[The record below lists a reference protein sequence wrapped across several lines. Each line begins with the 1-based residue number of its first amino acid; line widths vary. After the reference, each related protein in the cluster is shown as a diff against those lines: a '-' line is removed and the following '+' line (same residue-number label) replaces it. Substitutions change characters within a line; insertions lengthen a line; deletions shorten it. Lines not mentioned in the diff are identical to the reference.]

1 LDLHNQLKKLNNLPE
16 DQAVKSR
23 IYQHIQH
30 KKKKGL
36 TIWMEGVL
44 LLTMAVIALF
54 LILLPQNSSLPQS
67 ANQSIQ
73 TIYKYFGGKEGKFF
87 ARGSDLY
94 TSVEKVNDR
103 KIYNFFQDLTHYV
116 EEGDGRL
123 GDYVTDVV
131 VVRDHRE
138 EHYQISD
145 TGMLN
150 IDSGQFF
157 VGTSDMYDE
166 VFQILY
172 SVNTKPWFLILPLVV
187 IIVNLFSASYYKRRK
202 LDNYKP
208 PKPKWWLLLLFL
220 SVTFGI
226 FAWATWVGPLYK
238 PLMLMLAVFYGVIIW
253 YNLKRDIQHYAI
265 YKVETIKIS
274 IITVALVFMIMNY

>member
-1 LDLHNQLKKLNNLPE
+1 MDLHNRLKKLNNLPE

-23 IYQHIQH
+23 IYERIQH

-36 TIWMEGVL
+36 TIWKEGVL
-44 LLTMAVIALF
+44 LLTTAMIALF
-54 LILLPQNSSLPQS
+54 LILLPQNSPLPQS

-73 TIYKYFGGKEGKFF
+73 TIYKYFGGEEGKFF

-94 TSVEKVNDR
+94 TSVERVNDR
-103 KIYNFFQDLTHYV
+103 KIYYFFQDLTHYV
-116 EEGDGRL
+116 EEGEGRL
-123 GDYVTDVV
+123 GNYITDVV
-131 VVRDHRE
+131 VVRDNQE

-157 VGTSDMYDE
+157 VGTSDMYEE
-166 VFQILY
+166 VFQLLY
-172 SVNTKPWFLILPLVV
+172 SVNTKPWFLILPFVV
-187 IIVNLFSASYYKRRK
+187 IVANLFSASYYKRRR

-220 SVTFGI
+220 LVTFGI

-253 YNLKRDIQHYAI
+253 YNLKRDIQNYAI
-265 YKVETIKIS
+265 YKVETIKIC
-274 IITVALVFMIMNY
+274 IITVALVFVIMNY

>member
-1 LDLHNQLKKLNNLPE
+1 MGLHNRLKKLNNLPE

-23 IYQHIQH
+23 IYERIQH

-36 TIWMEGVL
+36 TIWKEGVL
-44 LLTMAVIALF
+44 LLTTAMIALF
-54 LILLPQNSSLPQS
+54 LILLPQNSPLPQS

-73 TIYKYFGGKEGKFF
+73 TIYKYFGGEEGKFF

-94 TSVEKVNDR
+94 TSVERVNDR

-116 EEGDGRL
+116 EEGEGRL
-123 GDYVTDVV
+123 GNYITDVV
-131 VVRDHRE
+131 VVRDNQE

-166 VFQILY
+166 VFQLLY

-187 IIVNLFSASYYKRRK
+187 IIVNLFSASYYKRRR

-208 PKPKWWLLLLFL
+208 PKQKWWLLLLIL
-220 SVTFGI
+220 SVAFGI
-226 FAWATWVGPLYK
+226 FAWATWVSPLYK
-238 PLMLMLAVFYGVIIW
+238 PLMLVLAVFYGVIIW

-265 YKVETIKIS
+265 YKVETIKIC
-274 IITVALVFMIMNY
+274 IITVALVFVIMTY

>member
-1 LDLHNQLKKLNNLPE
+1 MDLHNRLKKLNKLPE

-23 IYQHIQH
+23 IYERIQH

-36 TIWMEGVL
+36 TIWKEGVL
-44 LLTMAVIALF
+44 LFTTAMIALF
-54 LILLPQNSSLPQS
+54 LILLPQNSTLPQS

-73 TIYKYFGGKEGKFF
+73 TIYKYFGGEEGKFF

-94 TSVEKVNDR
+94 TSVERVNDR

-123 GDYVTDVV
+123 GNYITDVV
-131 VVRDHRE
+131 VVRDNQE

-157 VGTSDMYDE
+157 VGTSDMYGE
-166 VFQILY
+166 VFQLLY
-172 SVNTKPWFLILPLVV
+172 SVNTKPWFLILPLIVV
-187 IIVNLFSASYYKRRK
+187 VANLFSASYYKRRK

-208 PKPKWWLLLLFL
+208 PKSKWWLLLLFL

-238 PLMLMLAVFYGVIIW
+238 PLMLTLAVFYGVIIW

-265 YKVETIKIS
+265 YKVETIKIY
-274 IITVALVFMIMNY
+274 IITVALVFVIMNY